1 MAERNVTGAIGQ
13 ATAHAVGAIALVAA
27 LGLTVAGASAHDL
40 TKYPEMRAQWTR
52 IGSASF
58 DPNKPGGRGQ
68 QPPLTPEYQA
78 LLEEVLANRAK
89 GSLEGNATASC
100 LPSGMP
106 RAMIVYE
113 TMEVIIQP
121 EMTYI
126 RMSYM
131 NELRRVFTDGRK
143 WPEKLTPSFVG
154 TSIGRWL
161 DEDGDGRYDVLELET
176 RGFKGPRTFDG
187 TPGIPLHKD
196 NQTVINERIY
206 LDKTDRDVLRADIS
220 VTDHALT
227 RPWSVARK
235 YGRSKTPFWS
245 EYVCEE
251 GNQQVLLG
259 KENYMISAD
268 GYLMPIKKDQPPPDL
283 KYFDQASK

>member
-1 MAERNVTGAIGQ
+1 MLEQSAI
-13 ATAHAVGAIALVAA
+13 ATALGAV
-27 LGLTVAGASAHDL
+27 LGLTLGMTVGMSVAVAHDL

-78 LLEEVLANRAK
+78 KLEVILANRAA

-121 EMTYI
+121 EMTFI

-131 NELRRVFTDGRK
+131 NELRRIHTDGRK
-143 WPEKLTPSFVG
+143 WPAKLTPSFVG

-161 DEDGDGRYDVLELET
+161 DEDGDGRYEVLELET

-187 TPGIPLHKD
+187 TPGIPLHTD
-196 NQTVINERIY
+196 NQTVVNERIY
-206 LDKTDRDVLRADIS
+206 LDKADRDVLRADIS

-227 RPWSVARK
+227 RPWVVARK
-235 YGRSKTPFWS
+235 YGRSKKLLWS

-251 GNQQVLLG
+251 GNQQLLLG

-268 GYLMPIKKDQPPPDL
+268 GYLMPTKKDQAPPDL
-283 KYFDQASK
+283 RNFEQAK

>member
-1 MAERNVTGAIGQ
+1 
-13 ATAHAVGAIALVAA
+13 
-27 LGLTVAGASAHDL
+27 
-40 TKYPEMRAQWTR
+40 
-52 IGSASF
+52 
-58 DPNKPGGRGQ
+58 
-68 QPPLTPEYQA
+68 
-78 LLEEVLANRAK
+78 
-89 GSLEGNATASC
+89 
-100 LPSGMP
+100 
-106 RAMIVYE
+106 
-113 TMEVIIQP
+113 
-121 EMTYI
+121 
-126 RMSYM
+126 M
-131 NELRRVFTDGRK
+131 NELRRIFTDGRQ
-143 WPEKLTPSFVG
+143 WPAKITPSFSG

-161 DEDGDGRYDVLELET
+161 DEDGDGRYEVLELET

-235 YGRSKTPFWS
+235 YGRAKTPFWS

-251 GNQQVLLG
+251 GNQQLLLG

-283 KYFDQASK
+283 KYFDQTAK